1 MQRDSKPPPNPLEEA
16 LLGYDP
22 TPLETALI
30 EWTKEHWAMA
40 ARSMPFNRSE
50 ADKTVQ
56 GIGGI
61 RSDDARLAL
70 EVAARVA
77 ISERELM
84 CRAIAHV
91 LPQWLEETYGLRPR
105 GDDGDGDDGAS

>member
-105 GDDGDGDDGAS
+105 GDDGDGDGGAS

>member
-1 MQRDSKPPPNPLEEA
+1 MQRDSDPSPNELQKA

-22 TPLETALI
+22 TSLETSLI
-30 EWTKEHWAMA
+30 DWTKENWPMA
-40 ARSMPFNRSE
+40 ARAMVYNRSE

-56 GIGGI
+56 GVSGI
-61 RSDDARLAL
+61 RSEDARLAL

-91 LPQWLEETYGLRPR
+91 LPGWLEETYGLRP
-105 GDDGDGDDGAS
+105 DGTGSAG